1 MNIKP
6 VLSATWAFLKPVLII
21 AIAIAVGAGL
31 SFLIWGPFSA
41 RAFSD
46 RLAYG
51 GIGAIV
57 VGGFTAVASLSAY
70 RTLGTPSV
78 FTAGSDSRIAT
89 ERIGEYL
96 RMNAKRYSFVFRM
109 LAVGVICLVASAL
122 VDVLSR

>member
-6 VLSATWAFLKPVLII
+6 ILSATGTFLRPVLVIVLAV
-21 AIAIAVGAGL
+21 AIGAGL
-31 SFLIWGPFSA
+31 SFLIWGPFSL
-41 RAFSD
+41 RAYSD

-51 GIGAIV
+51 GMGAIV
-57 VGGFTAVASLSAY
+57 VGGFAIVASLSAY

-109 LAVGVICLVASAL
+109 LAVGVICLVGSAL
-122 VDVLSR
+122 IELLSR